1 MKKKERMGARKRKK
15 RKTPNMG
22 PLVTNP
28 KPYK

>member
-1 MKKKERMGARKRKK
+1 MKDKERMGERKRNK
-15 RKTPNMG
+15 RKTPMG